1 MQEFLKLALLF
12 FERTQC
18 IGAILVG
25 SAISARARGPL
36 PLAHAVMVPA
46 THSPT
51 PDHESE
57 DSEAHSGHHQMN
69 PRISSTIQGWL
80 SELIE
85 LSSELIEIA
94 AIGMARA
101 AV

>member
-1 MQEFLKLALLF
+1 
-12 FERTQC
+12 
-18 IGAILVG
+18 
-25 SAISARARGPL
+25 
-36 PLAHAVMVPA
+36 
-46 THSPT
+46 
-51 PDHESE
+51 
-57 DSEAHSGHHQMN
+57 MN